1 MWVFSNSKIIF
12 NVAEALPVSK
22 SRTEMRGALQAGS
35 CISQFVD
42 GEKGPWEF
50 WGELDVALH
59 EPPANLYVLACF
71 QVSFELKADAEIL
84 STISL

>member
-1 MWVFSNSKIIF
+1 MNLFSCSKIIF
-12 NVAEALPVSK
+12 SVAEALPCQQEQNKAAWATVGGLMHQ
-22 SRTEMRGALQAGS
+22 R
-35 CISQFVD
+35 V
-42 GEKGPWEF
+42 KGPWEF

-59 EPPANLYVLACF
+59 EPPAKLYVLTCF